1 MMCRHH
7 QTARNILHQLDKT
20 GCSSSSNVDYY
31 HLDTIL
37 VDIRLLVF
45 SGRLV
50 HLSEL
55 KLTFIYGLQIKN
67 IPGQLVYLQSV
78 HRPPLFVHELAATL
92 HMPKVNANF
101 ISVFRCYFING
112 VCQNVRYHIVR
123 SHDVPKR
130 RISSGIRD

>member
-1 MMCRHH
+1 M
-7 QTARNILHQLDKT
+7 
-20 GCSSSSNVDYY
+20 
-31 HLDTIL
+31 
-37 VDIRLLVF
+37 F

-55 KLTFIYGLQIKN
+55 ELTFIRGLQIEN

-92 HMPKVNANF
+92 HIPKVNANF
-101 ISVFRCYFING
+101 ISVFRCYCIND

-130 RISSGIRD
+130 RISAGIKIQPIMVNNDLFQGR